1 MFVDNHGTFYQAFSI
16 DGKPYQATKGRIE
29 KNTLIYQGLRT
40 IEEGDHF
47 EYLSDI
53 PDDMYEETNTFY
65 LIDRT
70 STNTLT
76 LKTSDGAGTRYDFIR
91 IED

>member
-1 MFVDNHGTFYQAFSI
+1 MFA
-16 DGKPYQATKGRIE
+16 ATD
-29 KNTLIYQGLRT
+29 LY
-40 IEEGDHF
+40 
-47 EYLSDI
+47 
-53 PDDMYEETNTFY
+53 DMYEETNTFY